1 MGTLSATI
9 GGNSVNIEETSFAM
23 SPAIGQRSTCQFS
36 VKDDTGLQHYTNNQ
50 PVTVTDSV
58 FGLQFAGYIDKPDED
73 KLIPNATII
82 TAATVKDNHY
92 LADKLLVDRDWQNMQ
107 AGDVATEMLSRYL
120 AGEGVTA
127 GYAFRRTTTQTD
139 WSTGT
144 LSGVSSTSNIGD
156 GDLELPPAGT
166 NVSWTDNTTAEF
178 AAGTLANVDAR
189 NNQLNL
195 HAYNV
200 IKLNGT
206 CAISGN
212 NAFLYWKIWSGSQV
226 IASGQTFQYDVWIS
240 STSAAQ
246 QAAVDFVCTDGTT
259 MRDFNSQGVVDQ
271 YGIKAHPSADLSDF
285 ATDQWYHRTIDV
297 TALAGKT
304 IAFVQLSFESDSVGN
319 YQAYFRN
326 IRYVDVGG
334 VTVLTTF
341 YDSTTHPYDPQ
352 NAALNQNIQV
362 SNNGYTS
369 VQIQQV
375 TAYDQTGNRISPAI
389 SIDAAKVVNSS
400 LVTWT
405 SLIPSGVTPAS
416 QVSGSSAPLAPAGTS
431 ITILTSIDSQVT
443 FQPATYNAPIPDLS
457 PGFNIAG
464 RNLFTQIQFAITG
477 TTPEIT
483 PAISALT
490 TNVTT
495 AYIAGTVNS
504 LTSFDTTANFNTGTN
519 VNTLNWA
526 YVPDDTILGTPN
538 GNVTLTGMFFNFL
551 AAAGANGTANLQ
563 MFGTASP
570 AKTNFKHQVK
580 LTTGT
585 GTDVKARF
593 LSYGPAG
600 SDSFQNFTAQV
611 LVQVP
616 ALAVGNAGIVYRT
629 TGWVNGNDTYAYYA
643 GLTTAGPILYRAT
656 NGGASTSTLIANP
669 AVTLTAG
676 NFYTLKIIINGN
688 NHQVFIDDVLYINAT
703 DATYPAAGN
712 LGLRLYNNSGS
723 TQSILFGSF
732 GVVNTLSG
740 ATWISPAVSLNALG
754 TIGQSAIFWN
764 SIVPTGGSLICE
776 SSINAGVSWQAV
788 AQGGQIGNAP
798 PGTNVVGKSVQL
810 RFTFMTPN
818 ASVTPVLQAVTIW
831 ATSQVTAS
839 GNRVSTALA
848 LANVGRAGSAVLYWT
863 ANTPPNTTLGMDAS
877 PDGTTWTDVTA
888 LAGQPLP
895 AALIKQQPA
904 PFLDFYGSITDWIDQ
919 DIGAVGIA
927 GSAALATPT
936 WTIKGSGA
944 DIFGTA
950 DAFHF
955 NYQLVSGNVI
965 LTTRVATEQNTDV
978 SAKAGIMARQDTTAG
993 SVFYHAFFEPSGTV
1007 NVEYRSTAGGGST
1020 SAASAAQAI
1029 PEYLKIQNTG
1039 TSWSAYTS
1047 PDGITWTLITG
1058 STQTLANL
1066 STSSFLVGLT
1076 VCAHNNS
1083 LLNTSTFDSVT
1094 ISGTGALTDYLST
1107 FFTGG
1112 AVATWTFDKANKQ
1125 LIGNQASGV
1134 NGVLQYTGFTTF
1146 ADMFVEADFNYSD
1159 DGGIVARMVDASN
1172 AYFLSIHDASASSNA
1187 NTLIL
1192 RKIVAGT
1199 VTTIAGPTAISF
1211 PRGDYHRFRLDIQG
1225 TTIKSLMDGAQ
1236 IHSVTDAGVSAAG
1249 KAGLLAGQTA
1259 SNKVQV
1265 LSLRVQPYGDDVTAK
1280 NLYTRAR
1287 LSTTD
1292 PTVTP
1297 QVLDQVLSVHNA
1309 NIQQGALIA
1318 STAYA
1323 TPIGQQVATVAAG
1336 LDDLANKSNGFIWWI
1351 GNNATDG
1358 NKQFYFMQRQA
1369 RPAPF
1374 YLFTAPITG
1383 NIKAANH
1390 PKVSRPDMLYRN
1402 RMVVDGGID
1411 TTTITGEQKPGD
1423 GFSRSWTLSYPVQSI
1438 TSIVVSGNA
1447 KTVGIQGVDTGKDFY
1462 YTVGSSTVSQDAS
1475 ETPFAKTDTIVFN
1488 YVGQFQVRVQRDNV
1502 NGSGIYAGTIGQT
1515 QMAAIDGTSGIIA
1528 AYESAPNLNKVA
1540 TTQLADSRLIQYGIA
1555 GVNAITIEFDTTQFG
1570 LQPGMLA
1577 GINMPEHGIVNTHF
1591 LLTAINV
1598 TTQTLADGTVLYWF
1612 KVSATTGPVL
1622 GDWSVF
1628 FNKMLP
1634 AK

>member
-1 MGTLSATI
+1 MGTLSATV
-9 GGNSVNIEETSFAM
+9 GGSSVNIVESSFQM
-23 SPAIGQRSTCQFS
+23 SPAVGQRSTCQFS
-36 VKDDTGLQHYTNNQ
+36 IKDDTGLNHYTNNQ

-58 FGLQFAGYIDKPDED
+58 FGLQFAGFIDQPDED
-73 KLIPNATII
+73 KLIPNPTII

-92 LADKLLVDRDWQNMQ
+92 LADKQLVTRDWQNMQ
-107 AGDVATEMLSRYL
+107 AGDVATEMLSLYL

-139 WSTGT
+139 WNTGT
-144 LSGVSSTSNIGD
+144 LTGVSSTGNVGD
-156 GDLELPPAGT
+156 GDLELSPAGT
-166 NVSWTDNTTAEF
+166 NVTNTDNTTALF

-195 HAYNV
+195 KAYNV

-212 NAFLYWKIWSGSQV
+212 NAFLYWKIWSGSQA

-240 STSAAQ
+240 STSAMQ
-246 QAAVDFVCTDGTT
+246 LAAVDFVCTDGTT
-259 MRDFNSQGVVDQ
+259 MRDFGGQSIVDQ
-271 YGIKAHPSADLSDF
+271 YGIKAHPGTDLSGF

-304 IAFVQLSFESDSVGN
+304 ISFVSISFEGDNVGN

-326 IRYVDVGG
+326 IKYVDVGG
-334 VTVLTTF
+334 VTTLVTF
-341 YDSTTHPYDPQ
+341 YDSTTNPYNPQ
-352 NAALNQNIQV
+352 SATLNANVQV
-362 SNNGYTS
+362 SNNGYS
-369 VQIQQV
+369 NVQIQQV
-375 TAYDQTGNRISPAI
+375 TAYDQTGSRISPAI

-405 SLIPSGVTPAS
+405 SLVPPGVTPAS

-443 FQPATYNAPIPDLS
+443 FQPDVYNASIPDLL
-457 PGFNIAG
+457 PGFNVTG

-477 TTPEIT
+477 TTPEVT

-490 TNVTT
+490 TQVTT

-504 LTSFDTTANFNTGTN
+504 LTSYDTTANFNTGTN
-519 VNTLNWA
+519 ANTLNWA
-526 YVPDDTILGTPN
+526 YVTDDFGLGAPN
-538 GNVTLTGMFFNFL
+538 GNVTLAGLFFNFDN
-551 AAAGANGTANLQ
+551 AFGSNSIPNLSL
-563 MFGTASP
+563 FGTASP
-570 AKTNFKHQVK
+570 AKADFKRQLK

-585 GTDVKARF
+585 GTDVKARI

-611 LVQVP
+611 LVQIP
-616 ALAVGNAGIVYRT
+616 AGNTNIGLVYRT
-629 TGWVNGNDTYAYYA
+629 TGWVNGNDTYAYVA
-643 GLTTAGPILYRAT
+643 DLSSTLVTLGRGT
-656 NGGASTSTLIANP
+656 NGGASTFTSIATA

-676 NFYTLKIIINGN
+676 NWYTLKIIINGN
-688 NHQVFIDDVLYINAT
+688 NHQVFVDDVQYINAN

-712 LGLRLYNNSGS
+712 LGLRLFNNSGS
-723 TQSILFGSF
+723 TASGFFDSF
-732 GVVNTLSG
+732 GVVNALTG
-740 ATWISPAVSLNALG
+740 TWISPAVSLNALG

-776 SSINAGVSWQAV
+776 SSIDAGVSWQAV
-788 AQGGQIGNAP
+788 SQGGQIGNAP
-798 PGTNVVGKSVQL
+798 PGTSVVGKSVQL

-831 ATSQVTAS
+831 AVSQVTAS
-839 GNRVSTALA
+839 GNRISPVLS

-904 PFLDFYGSITDWIDQ
+904 PWFDVYSTITDWTDT
-919 DIGAVGIA
+919 DIGAVGA
-927 GSAALATPT
+927 SGSAALATPT
-936 WTIKGSGA
+936 WTIKGAGA

-950 DAFHF
+950 DAFHYD
-955 NYQLVSGNVI
+955 YQIVSGNIVLTARVI
-965 LTTRVATEQNTDV
+965 TQQNT
-978 SAKAGIMARQDTTAG
+978 SLNAKTGIMARQDTTAG
-993 SVFYHAFFEPSGTV
+993 SVFYHAFFKPDGTV
-1007 NVEYRSTAGGGST
+1007 HVEYRSVAGGGAT
-1020 SAASAAQAI
+1020 SASSAAQVI

-1047 PDGITWTLITG
+1047 PDGITWTLIAG

-1066 STSSFLVGLT
+1066 TGSFLVGMT
-1076 VCAHNNS
+1076 VCSHS
-1083 LLNTSTFDSVT
+1083 DPTLNTSTFDSVT
-1094 ISGTGALTDYLST
+1094 ITGTGAATDYLST

-1112 AVATWTFDKANKQ
+1112 ALATWTFDTANKR
-1125 LIGNQASGV
+1125 LVGLQAAGV

-1192 RKIVAGT
+1192 RKIVAG
-1199 VTTIAGPTAISF
+1199 VVSTIAGLTAISF
-1211 PRGDYHRFRLDIQG
+1211 TRGDYHRFRLDCQG
-1225 TTIKSLMDGAQ
+1225 TTIKTLMDGAQ
-1236 IHSVTDAGVSAAG
+1236 IQSVVDASVTAAG
-1249 KAGLLAGQTA
+1249 KAGLLAGQTT

-1280 NLYTRAR
+1280 NLYTRQR
-1287 LSTTD
+1287 LTSTD
-1292 PTVTP
+1292 PTVTS

-1309 NIQQGALIA
+1309 NIQQGAMIA

-1323 TPIGQQVATVAAG
+1323 TPIGQQIATVAAG
-1336 LDDLANKSNGFIWWI
+1336 LDDLASKSNGFIWWI
-1351 GNNATDG
+1351 GNNASDG
-1358 NKQFYFMQRQA
+1358 NKQFYFLQRQA

-1383 NIKAANH
+1383 NIKSVNH

-1411 TTTITGEQKPGD
+1411 TITIAAEKKAGD
-1423 GFSRSWTLSYPVQSI
+1423 GFTQSWTLSYPVQSI
-1438 TSIVVSGNA
+1438 TSITVSGNA
-1447 KTVGIQGVDTGKDFY
+1447 KTVGIQGTDTGKDFY
-1462 YTVGSSTVSQDAS
+1462 YTVGSTTVSQDAS
-1475 ETPFAKTDTIVFN
+1475 QTPFAKTDTIVFN
-1488 YVGQFQVRVQRDNV
+1488 YIGQFQVRVQRDNI
-1502 NGSGIYAGTIGQT
+1502 NGTGIYAGTIGQT
-1515 QMAAIDGTSGIIA
+1515 QMALIDGTSGIIA
-1528 AYESAPNLNKVA
+1528 AYESAPNLNKA
-1540 TTQLADSRLIQYGIA
+1540 AATQLADSRLIQYGIA
-1555 GVNAITIEFDTTQFG
+1555 GVGAITIEYDTTQFG

-1577 GINMPEHGIVNTHF
+1577 GHNIPEHGIINTHF
-1591 LLTAINV
+1591 LITAVNV
-1598 TTQTLADGTVLYWF
+1598 TTRTLADGTVLYWF

-1628 FNKMLP
+1628 FAKMLP